1 METDLSS
8 IDNEWGIIVSTSLYS
23 APIKHSGSEH
33 LSIGISIGIIEGAGA
48 EIWTFDW
55 ERSVSYAH
63 MENLI
68 RRVYPHES
76 KRTQYQM
83 DKMLKRIDENRRRTS
98 GLAQ

>member
-8 IDNEWGIIVSTSLYS
+8 IDSEWGNIVSTSLYS

-33 LSIGISIGIIEGAGA
+33 LSIGIIEGAGA

-55 ERSVSYAH
+55 ERPVPYAH

>member
-1 METDLSS
+1 MENDLNIADS
-8 IDNEWGIIVSTSLYS
+8 EWGNIVSTSLYS

-33 LSIGISIGIIEGAGA
+33 LSIGITEGAGA

>member
-8 IDNEWGIIVSTSLYS
+8 IDSEWGNIVSTSLYS
-23 APIKHSGSEH
+23 APIKHSGNEH
-33 LSIGISIGIIEGAGA
+33 LSIGIIEGAGA

-76 KRTQYQM
+76 KRTQSQM